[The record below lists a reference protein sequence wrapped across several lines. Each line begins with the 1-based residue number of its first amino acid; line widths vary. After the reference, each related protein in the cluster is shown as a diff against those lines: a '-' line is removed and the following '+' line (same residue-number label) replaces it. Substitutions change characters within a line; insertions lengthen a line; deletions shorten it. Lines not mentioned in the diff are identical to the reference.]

1 MKIGIIR
8 EGKIPTDNRVAL
20 TPEQCQLLIE
30 RYKCEVSVEP
40 SPHRCYSDA
49 EYQSAGINLTTELND
64 CDFLLGIKEIP
75 VAQLIP
81 NKTYLFFSHTIK
93 KQSYNKKLLQSIL
106 AKKIKLVD
114 YEVLKNDKDQRLIA
128 FGKFAGM
135 VGAHNSVLGYGERT
149 GLFTLPRLKSF
160 LHYEDAVAVY
170 KKMVLPPF
178 KIVLTGHGRVA
189 TGAIQVLLDMGIEQ
203 INPYNFLFDKF
214 DKPVFTQ
221 LKPEDYAA
229 RTDNTIYKKADF
241 YSTPEKFT
249 SVFAP
254 YYRIADVFVNG
265 IYYEKNA
272 PAFFSLND
280 MQQQEFKIKV
290 IADISCDLVP
300 NSSIPATIRAT
311 TIEIPFFGFNPSTKT
326 ETGAFDADAVTMM
339 AVDNLPNELPRDAS
353 RYFGEQLLEH
363 ILPELIKTHSEVIS
377 NATVAENG
385 YLTPNFKYLE
395 EFVKR
400 DEIGEMR

>member
-20 TPEQCQLLIE
+20 TPEQCNILIE
-30 RYKCEVSVEP
+30 KYKCGISVEP

-49 EYQSAGINLTTELND
+49 EYESAGINLTTDLKD

-81 NKTYLFFSHTIK
+81 FKTYLFFSHTIK
-93 KQSYNKKLLQSIL
+93 KQAYNRKLLQTIL
-106 AKKIKLVD
+106 EKKIKLVD
-114 YEVLKNDKDQRLIA
+114 YEVLKNEKDQRLIA

-135 VGAHNSVLGYGERT
+135 VGAHNGVLGYGDRT
-149 GLFTLPRLKSF
+149 GLFALSRLKSF
-160 LHYEDAVAVY
+160 RHYEDAVAVY
-170 KKMVLPPF
+170 KKMIFPPL

-189 TGAIQVLLDMGIEQ
+189 NGAIQVLRDMGIEQ
-203 INPYNFLFDKF
+203 INPYNFLSDKF

-229 RTDNTIYKKADF
+229 RIDNTLYKKADF
-241 YSTPEKFT
+241 YATPEKFT

-254 YYRIADVFVNG
+254 YYRTADIFVNG

-272 PAFFSLND
+272 PAFFSNKE
-280 MQQQEFKIKV
+280 MQLSDFKIKV

-300 NSSIPATIRAT
+300 HSSIPATIRAT
-311 TIEIPFFGFNPSTKT
+311 TIESPFFGYNPTNKT

-339 AVDNLPNELPRDAS
+339 AIDNLPNELPRDAS
-353 RYFGEQLLEH
+353 KYFGEQLLEY
-363 ILPELIKTHSEVIS
+363 ILPELLKTHSDVIS
-377 NATVAENG
+377 NATVADNG

-395 EFVKR
+395 NFIKN
-400 DEIGEMR
+400 DELF